1 VPRFGLFG
9 FVRFQVLKAACM
21 KMTAFWDM
29 VPCNIDGVNPL
40 ITGAYSLI
48 IRAITLMTGGSTNL

>member
-9 FVRFQVLKAACM
+9 FVRFQVLTAACM
-21 KMTAFWDM
+21 KIAFWDM

-40 ITGAYSLI
+40 ITGAYCLI
-48 IRAITLMTGGSTNL
+48 IRAITLMMGGSTNL